1 MDRRLTMEELKTKLY
16 ARCREFILQRIETAE
31 TALQQAQ
38 EASNDDTK
46 SSAGDKF
53 ETTRE
58 MMQQD
63 IARNKNLLFDAQQN
77 LQLLTSLE
85 QAAVSDTVRNGN
97 LVSTSGGL
105 FYLSVS
111 AGQLQAGDSQAF
123 AISAASPIGQLLTGK
138 KKGESFSFNQKTY
151 TVLDIS

>member
-1 MDRRLTMEELKTKLY
+1 MEDLKSRLYLYCMD
-16 ARCREFILQRIETAE
+16 FIMQRIATAE
-31 TALQQAQ
+31 TALQQSQ

-63 IARNKNLLFDAQQN
+63 IARTKNLLFDGKQN

-85 QAAVSDTVRNGN
+85 NAPHSDTVRNGS
-97 LVSTSGGL
+97 LVYTSNGL
-105 FYLSVS
+105 FYITIS
-111 AGQLQAGDSQAF
+111 AGQIKLDDQQVF
-123 AISAASPIGQLLTGK
+123 AISAVSPIGQLLIGK
-138 KKGESFSFNQKTY
+138 KAGDSFSFNKNEYLIKT
-151 TVLDIS
+151 VV